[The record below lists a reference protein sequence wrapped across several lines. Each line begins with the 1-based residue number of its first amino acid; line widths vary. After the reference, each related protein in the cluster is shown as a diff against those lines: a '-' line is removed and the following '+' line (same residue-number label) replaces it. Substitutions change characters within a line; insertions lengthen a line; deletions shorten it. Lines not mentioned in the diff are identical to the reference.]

1 MLNKS
6 RRLDAANLDQ
16 VRNAFFLVS
25 SFHISFVLELKLT
38 EVFKSLGRIIFSLID
53 YDTCHGIQ
61 PIQPKPSE
69 WISLTFIA
77 VAKHL

>member
-25 SFHISFVLELKLT
+25 SFHISFVLEF
-38 EVFKSLGRIIFSLID
+38 EVFTTLGRIIFSLID

-77 VAKHL
+77 VAKHR